1 MRSSAYSVRFSRNI
15 GAGQVPCGMF
25 GRFVPLVALAL
36 MLLLV
41 VTGCIAQG
49 RPAVKRYPV
58 RGIVTL
64 DGSLLPEGRVSFIT
78 LAAGRADALAIKDGH
93 FEGEAEAG
101 ERRVEF
107 SIVKNVKA
115 SGPPIP
121 GMPETIPQESLP
133 AHCNS
138 ESNYKATVVPDGVN
152 DFTFDLKSN
161 AR

>member
-1 MRSSAYSVRFSRNI
+1 MRSSVLSGRFSRI
-15 GAGQVPCGMF
+15 AGTGQVPRGML
-25 GRFVPLVALAL
+25 GGFVPLVALTL

-41 VTGCIAQG
+41 VTGCFDQG
-49 RPAVKRYPV
+49 KPAVKRYPV
-58 RGIVTL
+58 RGSVTL
-64 DGSLLPEGRVSFIT
+64 DGSLLPDGRVSFIT

-107 SIVKNVKA
+107 SFVKNVTA

-121 GMPETIPQESLP
+121 GMPETVPQESLP

-138 ESNYKATVVPDGVN
+138 ESKYKVTVVSDGVN
-152 DFTFDLKSN
+152 EFIFDLKST